1 MKKRIGVIL
10 TAVLVAAGGVQA
22 ATQFLGGTALFHT
35 NSSTTLA
42 PGLLAIQW
50 HARAWAKNVDGGNL
64 SDVSQALALNFGFS
78 RHMEIE
84 LVPMLYQDLNLT
96 GGSTGLTY
104 NAPDDVYMRFK
115 FGGYKLNIFDQP
127 LNWGLMVAFR
137 ANSSKVDN
145 VYLEPYSSGANELGL
160 GWAVSWYQNQLYPLE
175 GNSAHFNLNY
185 INHNDGG
192 SQDALDIFTGVSND
206 IEFAFAYR
214 YPRLRW
220 EFFGE
225 LYGNFFLTKP
235 EAYAYTRANAVWL
248 QPGLTYRIF
257 NGMAVTFGLDLRV
270 MESGP
275 ELYYKDQGPIAASV
289 KEAQQRPNDNYP
301 DYYPAWRFAGKFS
314 FSPSTAFR
322 RIDTFADVKPQSERD
337 WEMREKLGVSE
348 REIIDWLG
356 AEDEGAEFLDL
367 ELEKIRAERRQA
379 EKELERLREKIKQEG
394 EK

>member
-1 MKKRIGVIL
+1 MSKRIGFFL
-10 TAVLVAAGGVQA
+10 AVSLLAGGGAQA
-22 ATQFLGGTALFHT
+22 ATQFLGGTSLFHT
-35 NSSTTLA
+35 NTSTTLA

-50 HARAWAKNVDGGNL
+50 HARAWATNVDGGNL

-78 RHMEIE
+78 RHLEIE
-84 LVPMLYQDLNLT
+84 LVPMLYQDLNLSSR
-96 GGSTGLTY
+96 GGVTY

-115 FGGYKLNIFDQP
+115 LGGYRLNLFDTP
-127 LNWGLMVAFR
+127 LGWGAMIAFR
-137 ANSSKVDN
+137 ANSSKIDN
-145 VYLEPYSSGANELGL
+145 VYLEPYNGGANEMALGVGL
-160 GWAVSWYQNQLYPLE
+160 SWYKNQLYPLE
-175 GNSAHFNLNY
+175 GPNAHLNLSY

-192 SQDALDIFTGVSND
+192 TADALDIFTNVSND
-206 IEFAFAYR
+206 LEFSLAYR
-214 YPRLRW
+214 HPTLRW

-225 LYGNFFLTKP
+225 LYGNFFLSKP
-235 EAYAYTRANAVWL
+235 EPFAYTRANVIWL

-257 NGMAVTFGLDLRV
+257 NGMSLSLGLDLRV

-275 ELYYKDQGPIAASV
+275 DLYYRDEGPVAASV
-289 KEAQQRPNDNYP
+289 KDAQTRPTGDYP
-301 DYYPAWRFAGKFS
+301 DYYPAWRFAGKFT

-322 RIDTFADVKPQSERD
+322 RIDTFAEVKPQSERD

-394 EK
+394 ER